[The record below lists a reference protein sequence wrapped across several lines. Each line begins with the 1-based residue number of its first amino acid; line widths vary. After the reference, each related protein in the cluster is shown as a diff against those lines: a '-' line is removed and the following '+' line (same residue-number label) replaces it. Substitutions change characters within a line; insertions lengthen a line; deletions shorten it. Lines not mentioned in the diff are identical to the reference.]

1 MKDSNCI
8 DVYGYLKGETST
20 EESVHLQDCPSCAE
34 NLEETKALLS
44 QLDSL
49 GEVTP
54 SSQVWSH
61 LQESVSPRS
70 KLWIPIS
77 VAAAILITLFVGLIS
92 STSRTQQVVA
102 TMAEKRS
109 LYIEEVFTPSD
120 RTLLSL
126 PGVGT
131 LLVKAGSELRFTEPR
146 KVILIRGAVF
156 AEIDPT
162 GKGFE
167 IVSGQTRAV
176 VQGTRFGV
184 EAGKSVYVLEGKV
197 DVVGPEGS
205 VLLESGGVANMT
217 PVSLS
222 GGLSQIDLDWIQSSQ
237 LSIVL
242 TREGNEIVSRGE
254 KSSWRVTLS
263 SPASVILEG
272 LQRVHRPDH
281 FLFLQVHSEQQS
293 PYLVPI
299 DLVQIQTSDGGPL
312 HIGPGRD
319 AVLAFQLDSRK
330 FRMDGKYQV
339 FAIYTGKGT
348 GGGQATS
355 NSVKIEV
362 QR

>member
-8 DVYGYLKGETST
+8 DVYGYLKGETAT
-20 EESVHLQDCPSCAE
+20 EESIHLQNCPSCAE

-54 SSQVWSH
+54 SSEVWGH

-70 KLWIPIS
+70 KMWVPLS
-77 VAAAILITLFVGLIS
+77 VAATIFIALFVGLITVS
-92 STSRTQQVVA
+92 SKSQQVAA
-102 TMAEKRS
+102 TRGDQS
-109 LYIEEVFTPSD
+109 FLYVEEMFSPSD

-131 LLVKAGSELRFTEPR
+131 LLVKAGSELRFTGPR
-146 KVILIRGAVF
+146 KVVLIRGEVF

-167 IVSGQTRAV
+167 IVSGETRVV

-184 EAGKSVYVLEGKV
+184 EAGKAVYVLEGKV
-197 DVVGPEGS
+197 DVAGPEGS
-205 VLLESGGVANMT
+205 VLLESGGVANMA

-237 LSIVL
+237 LSVVL
-242 TREGNEIVSRGE
+242 TREGNELVSRGE
-254 KSSWRVTLS
+254 MTSWKVTLS

-272 LQRVHRPDH
+272 LQSVHRPDH
-281 FLFLQVHSEQQS
+281 FLFLQVHSEGKA
-293 PYLVPI
+293 PYLVPV
-299 DLVQIQTSDGGPL
+299 DLVSIPTPDGGPL

-319 AVLAFQLDSRK
+319 ASLVFQLDSRN
-330 FRMDGKYQV
+330 FRMDGKHQV

-355 NSVKIEV
+355 NPMRIEV

>member
-1 MKDSNCI
+1 
-8 DVYGYLKGETST
+8 
-20 EESVHLQDCPSCAE
+20 
-34 NLEETKALLS
+34 
-44 QLDSL
+44 
-49 GEVTP
+49 
-54 SSQVWSH
+54 
-61 LQESVSPRS
+61 
-70 KLWIPIS
+70 
-77 VAAAILITLFVGLIS
+77 
-92 STSRTQQVVA
+92 
-102 TMAEKRS
+102 
-109 LYIEEVFTPSD
+109 
-120 RTLLSL
+120 
-126 PGVGT
+126 
-131 LLVKAGSELRFTEPR
+131 
-146 KVILIRGAVF
+146 
-156 AEIDPT
+156 
-162 GKGFE
+162 
-167 IVSGQTRAV
+167 
-176 VQGTRFGV
+176 
-184 EAGKSVYVLEGKV
+184 AGKSVYVLEGKV